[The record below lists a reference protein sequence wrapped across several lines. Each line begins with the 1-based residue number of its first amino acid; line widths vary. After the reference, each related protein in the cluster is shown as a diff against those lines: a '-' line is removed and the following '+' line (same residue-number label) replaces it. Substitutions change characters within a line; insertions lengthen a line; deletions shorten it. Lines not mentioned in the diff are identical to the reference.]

1 MLDVHNSKT
10 AFRRAKLI
18 RRPLEGQPGST
29 FMFSINNRPIYAGG
43 ESVIRLDTLIDD
55 SGPSE
60 STGSNWIPTDQI
72 LPMIEPDRYTKL
84 LEMAASPTSPN
95 IPTLN
100 G

>member
-43 ESVIRLDTLIDD
+43 ELSVD
-55 SGPSE
+55 SIIWQTSQALSRAQVPIGYL
-60 STGSNWIPTDQI
+60 PT
-72 LPMIEPDRYTKL
+72 R
-84 LEMAASPTSPN
+84 SFR
-95 IPTLN
+95 
-100 G
+100 